1 MPTHRH
7 PHRERNQLNQSWTC
21 PQTVLTNRQ
30 PNTMK
35 RQLQFETHCMHRI
48 WENTLNKITCNAF
61 HVLPAPP
68 GTSYKRPWEVGGGR
82 AKNPNHEQTKANRS
96 ANALHEFL
104 WANPYELQNSKMP
117 NKHFGA
123 RSPKQTKPPMTIGGD
138 NCYVFGIVLFVRL
151 CVVRNLFVCLFV
163 IVV

>member
-68 GTSYKRPWEVGGGR
+68 GTSYKRPWEVGGGAQR
-82 AKNPNHEQTKANRS
+82 TPTTNKQRPIEAQTLCTNFCGLTPTNCKTPKCQTNILGHDR
-96 ANALHEFL
+96 
-104 WANPYELQNSKMP
+104 P
-117 NKHFGA
+117 NKQNH
-123 RSPKQTKPPMTIGGD
+123 R
-138 NCYVFGIVLFVRL
+138 
-151 CVVRNLFVCLFV
+151 
-163 IVV
+163 